1 MAKKKELTEEERLE
15 QALVPESEW
24 PYELP
29 EGWKWVRLEDI
40 NSFTGKSIEPSKF
53 PDEEFELYSVP
64 SYDEDFP
71 EILRGKEIG
80 SSKKE
85 VEKNDILLCKI
96 NPRINR
102 VWIVTKYTEHRLIA
116 SSEWIHIRSKVLIP
130 NYLMWYFRSGMFR
143 EFMLSNVSGVGGSLM
158 RAQPKMVN
166 KYVVPIAPIEKQL
179 EIVKQIESLF
189 SKLEE
194 AKEKVESVLESS
206 ENRKSAILHKAFTG
220 ELTKKWREENGEI
233 LASSKSLIDPKDLL
247 DKDQEPYEI
256 PDSWRW
262 STLGKV
268 CTFKGG
274 GTPSKSNPLY
284 WNGDIPWASIKDI
297 KGDELFS
304 TVDFI
309 TEEGLNNSS
318 SNLCEKDNL
327 ILATRISPGK
337 SIISRID
344 VAINQDLKIVE
355 TELNVEFLH
364 YYFNSIENIFLSKSS
379 GSTVQGINL
388 TNVKN
393 TKIAVPST
401 EEQIA
406 ITQIVKT
413 ILEEENSIE
422 ALCTD
427 FLGKIE
433 ITRKVIL
440 SSIFRGTIN

>member
-15 QALVPESEW
+15 KALVPESEW

-206 ENRKSAILHKAFTG
+206 ENRRSAILHKAFTG
-220 ELTKKWREENGEI
+220 ELTKKWREENGV
-233 LASSKSLIDPKDLL
+233 SM
-247 DKDQEPYEI
+247 
-256 PDSWRW
+256 DSWE
-262 STLGKV
+262 TYELGKLIETQYGYTESACLEEIGPKFLRITDIQEGSV
-268 CTFKGG
+268 NWNKVPYCKIDDKNFEKYFLQKRDIVVARTGATTG
-274 GTPSKSNPLY
+274 KSYLIRDEVNSVFASYLIRVTINNREKLDEDYLYQYFQSPLY
-284 WNGDIPWASIKDI
+284 WEQITDLSQGIALPGVNAKKLKTMKVPIPSLEEQLVITERAKRTIVRVIEIETICNDNLKKI
-297 KGDELFS
+297 
-304 TVDFI
+304 DFI
-309 TEEGLNNSS
+309 
-318 SNLCEKDNL
+318 K
-327 ILATRISPGK
+327 K
-337 SIISRID
+337 M
-344 VAINQDLKIVE
+344 
-355 TELNVEFLH
+355 
-364 YYFNSIENIFLSKSS
+364 
-379 GSTVQGINL
+379 
-388 TNVKN
+388 
-393 TKIAVPST
+393 
-401 EEQIA
+401 
-406 ITQIVKT
+406 
-413 ILEEENSIE
+413 
-422 ALCTD
+422 
-427 FLGKIE
+427 
-433 ITRKVIL
+433 IL
-440 SSIFRGTIN
+440 SRMFGKKYS

>member
-15 QALVPESEW
+15 KALVPESEW

-233 LASSKSLIDPKDLL
+233 LASSKRLIDPKDLL
-247 DKDQEPYEI
+247 DKDQEPYKI
-256 PDSWRW
+256 PDSWSW
-262 STLGKV
+262 STLDQVADIIMGQSPAGKDTTEDS
-268 CTFKGG
+268 CFTPLIGG
-274 GTPSKSNPLY
+274 AADMGELYPAITRYTKSPKKVSKE
-284 WNGDIPWASIKDI
+284 GDLILSIRATLGRPIYSDGEYCLGRGVAAIRSANISK
-297 KGDELFS
+297 ELFRFFFLAFEKYLYKNS
-304 TVDFI
+304 T
-309 TEEGLNNSS
+309 
-318 SNLCEKDNL
+318 
-327 ILATRISPGK
+327 
-337 SIISRID
+337 
-344 VAINQDLKIVE
+344 
-355 TELNVEFLH
+355 
-364 YYFNSIENIFLSKSS
+364 
-379 GSTVQGINL
+379 GSTFSQISGTILKKMPFPLMPFDEQRIIIESLESLLEREQLVAVHSEAMIR
-388 TNVKN
+388 
-393 TKIAVPST
+393 KI
-401 EEQIA
+401 EQIKRLVLVQA
-406 ITQIVKT
+406 
-413 ILEEENSIE
+413 
-422 ALCTD
+422 
-427 FLGKIE
+427 
-433 ITRKVIL
+433 
-440 SSIFRGTIN
+440 FR